1 MECRVV
7 VDTNVFVGA
16 VLKASGGSNREVLR
30 RCLQR
35 KIQPLIGT
43 ALFHEYEDLL
53 DRPAPLAKSPLSP
66 DERRELF
73 AAFMS
78 VCEWIK
84 VYYLWRPHLPDEGDN
99 HLVELAIAGGAE
111 VIVTHNIKD
120 LRRGELR
127 FPELKIMTPSQ
138 FIKSH

>member
-1 MECRVV
+1 MGCRVV

-16 VLKASGGSNREVLR
+16 MLNTKSGSNREVLR
-30 RCLQR
+30 RCLQG
-35 KIQPLIGT
+35 KIQPLIGA

-53 DRPAPLAKSPLSP
+53 DRDQPLAKSPLSP

-73 AAFMS
+73 AAFLS

-99 HLVELAIAGGAE
+99 HLVELAVAGGAE
-111 VIVTHNIKD
+111 VVITHNVKH
-120 LRRGELR
+120 LRHGELR
-127 FPELKIMTPSQ
+127 FPELRVMTPSQ
-138 FIKSH
+138 FIKSQ